1 MRFDGVRK
9 VYNTDQGEIV
19 AVDDFTLKLS
29 EGEVT
34 SLLGRNGAGKTTIMY
49 VCLYINTKYL
59 NRYDKGVEREFFEAA
74 IRQVSLSPIWIDRL
88 DSIRKRIEIHRF
100 ELSCVS
106 ARC

>member
-1 MRFDGVRK
+1 MLRETIGYLVKNTCNFFPRFLEWDTDEESNATSLTVNEKQTGVRFDGVRK

-49 VCLYINTKYL
+49 VSFLIYI
-59 NRYDKGVEREFFEAA
+59 
-74 IRQVSLSPIWIDRL
+74 
-88 DSIRKRIEIHRF
+88 
-100 ELSCVS
+100 
-106 ARC
+106 

>member
-1 MRFDGVRK
+1 MTVNEKQTGVRFDGVRK

-59 NRYDKGVEREFFEAA
+59 NRYDREWRESFSKLLFDKFLFL
-74 IRQVSLSPIWIDRL
+74 QLG
-88 DSIRKRIEIHRF
+88 SI
-100 ELSCVS
+100 V
-106 ARC
+106 